1 MKSEVA
7 GIPSL
12 GPLATFPSMIRRC
25 SVFLELLI
33 ASANVNATSANHSDY
48 VPDKRT
54 AEAVGLAVLQARFGE
69 AEVKKQLPLT
79 VIHGRGNVW
88 IVQGNASQP
97 TATGGGMAVWID
109 QNSGC
114 IVNVMAYMK

>member
-1 MKSEVA
+1 
-7 GIPSL
+7 
-12 GPLATFPSMIRRC
+12 MIRRFSIFFVLLVAAV
-25 SVFLELLI
+25 SVQ
-33 ASANVNATSANHSDY
+33 ATGSNHPDY

-54 AEAVGLAVLQARFGE
+54 AEAVALAILQARFGA

-79 VIHGRGNVW
+79 VIQGRGNVW

-109 QNSGC
+109 RNSGC